1 MSWRAVVAA
10 LDDAANL
17 RSKVSVYL
25 HPLGGRPILWH
36 VLQALSEVVPAPSEI
51 LVLHR
56 KSTPVTLPEFDGFP
70 VRLEPVDQNDS
81 ESRAL
86 RAGITSTGTKVL
98 VDGAAPL
105 ILPATIAR
113 LLRGAEG
120 GVSILART
128 KDEVAS
134 IAVAGEGPALASF
147 EDPRSAIGAIRIAPT
162 SDDELIRVFDRHSLS
177 DASVALRDRLV
188 RQHEAAGVS
197 FLIPAT
203 VWIDAGVH
211 IGEDTLVYPGVVIE
225 GRTDIGSECV
235 IGPHSRIVESAI
247 GRGVELKGWNYVVR
261 TSIRNHAVLEP
272 HVRRGID

>member
-10 LDDAANL
+10 MDDAAGL

-51 LVLHR
+51 LVIHR
-56 KSTPVTLPEFDGFP
+56 ASVPVSLPEFAGFP
-70 VRLEPVDQNDS
+70 VRLEAVSQNDS

-86 RAGITSTGTKVL
+86 RAGVTSTGTKVL

-105 ILPATIAR
+105 ILAATIAR
-113 LLRGAEG
+113 LLRAAESG
-120 GVSILART
+120 ISILART
-128 KDEVAS
+128 SGEARS
-134 IAVAGEGPALASF
+134 LAVAGEGPALASF
-147 EDPRSAIGAIRIAPT
+147 EDPRSAIGAIRTAAT
-162 SDDELIRVFDRHSLS
+162 SEEELIRVFDRHSLS

-203 VWIDAGVH
+203 TWVDAGVH

-225 GRTDIGSECV
+225 GRTEIGNECV
-235 IGPHSRIVESAI
+235 IGPHSRIVESTI